1 MVVKVVVAVAAVVVC
16 VDNHQEQVV
25 DGDPWVESL
34 TLAAVEE
41 EVVVIDLVVVG
52 VAMEAEEI
60 IVIDLHPMVVDMVVI
75 WEEVIV
81 VV

>member
-1 MVVKVVVAVAAVVVC
+1 MAVKVVVAVAVVVVC

-34 TLAAVEE
+34 TLAVVEEEE
-41 EVVVIDLVVVG
+41 EVVIDLVVG

>member
-1 MVVKVVVAVAAVVVC
+1 MAVKVVVAVAVVVVC

-25 DGDPWVESL
+25 DGDPWEESL
-34 TLAAVEE
+34 TLAVVEE
-41 EVVVIDLVVVG
+41 EEVVIDLVVAG